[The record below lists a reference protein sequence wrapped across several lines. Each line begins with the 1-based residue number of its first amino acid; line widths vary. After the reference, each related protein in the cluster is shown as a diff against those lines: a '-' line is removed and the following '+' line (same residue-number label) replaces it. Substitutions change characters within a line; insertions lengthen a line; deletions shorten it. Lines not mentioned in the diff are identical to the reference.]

1 MPIMTTTRAIDRRKE
16 AERSGRIEQILR
28 GARKV
33 FLQKGYWSATMRDI
47 SEESQLST
55 GAIYFY
61 FKGKDDIY
69 GRICEDV
76 MRLTVKLL
84 KQSRKIRGSLRDK
97 LFSLVKA
104 YVGFYIN
111 YSEDFD
117 VLETAF
123 RQVTLP
129 DDINQSIERL
139 VQEALSFVNEIFV
152 QAIDDGELT
161 GVIDTWKLTMNIWA
175 TIEGSLYIHKRKFLE
190 ELHYDLDDFV
200 SDQIHIFLA
209 GMGNRYRP

>member
-1 MPIMTTTRAIDRRKE
+1 MTPTRAIDRRKE
-16 AERSGRIEQILR
+16 AERSVRIEQILQ
-28 GARKV
+28 GARTV

-61 FKGKDDIY
+61 FKGKDEIY

-84 KQSRKIRGSLRDK
+84 KQSRKTCGSLHDR
-97 LFSLVKA
+97 LVAVAKA
-104 YVGFYIN
+104 YVGFYTN

-117 VLETAF
+117 VLEAAF
-123 RQVTLP
+123 KQVTLP

-152 QAIDDGELT
+152 QGVADGELP
-161 GVIDTWKLTMNIWA
+161 GNIDTWKLTMNIWA

-190 ELHYDLDDFV
+190 ELHYDLEDCI
-200 SDQIHIFLA
+200 SSQIHIFLA
-209 GMGNRYRP
+209 GIGCRCRP

>member
-1 MPIMTTTRAIDRRKE
+1 MTSTRAIDRRKE
-16 AERSGRIEQILR
+16 AERYGRIEQILQ
-28 GARKV
+28 GAKTV

-61 FKGKDDIY
+61 FKSKDEIY

-84 KQSRKIRGSLRDK
+84 KQSRKADGSLRDR
-97 LFSLVKA
+97 LASVAKA
-104 YVGFYIN
+104 YVGFYTN
-111 YSEDFD
+111 YSGDFD

-123 RQVTLP
+123 KQVTLP

-152 QAIDDGELT
+152 QGVADGELPDN
-161 GVIDTWKLTMNIWA
+161 VDTWKLTMNIWA

-190 ELHYDLDDFV
+190 ELHYDLDECI
-200 SDQIHIFLA
+200 SNQIHIFLA
-209 GMGNRYRP
+209 GTGCRCRP